1 MCFARPPPPSVEC
14 LEELCCLVGL
24 CGMSVFQQTAAKS
37 LREIAVHIGD
47 RDTAVR
53 NAALNTVVAAYNVC
67 GEQVY
72 KLVGQVGSCILYIFI
87 VLSFSLW

>member
-1 MCFARPPPPSVEC
+1 M
-14 LEELCCLVGL
+14 GM
-24 CGMSVFQQTAAKS
+24 CGMSVFQQTATKA

-53 NAALNTVVAAYNVC
+53 NAALNTVVAVYNVC

-72 KLVGQVGSCILYIFI
+72 KLIGQVCHFTDLLIN
-87 VLSFSLW
+87 